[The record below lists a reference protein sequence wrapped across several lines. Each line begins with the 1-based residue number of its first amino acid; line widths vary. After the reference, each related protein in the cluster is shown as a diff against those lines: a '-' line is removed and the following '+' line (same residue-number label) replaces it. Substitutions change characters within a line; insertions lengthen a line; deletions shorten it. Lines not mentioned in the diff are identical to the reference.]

1 MNNTAVTNALQ
12 EEAAQGFVKLNFFA
26 INRTFLAV
34 AAGAVPAQTFQIPN
48 NLDFLC
54 SYINGCCYEPA
65 GTFIPNPDFLIQLS
79 DNSTGWLFSDQ
90 VMHWEQLVGT
100 AQRPFILPEP
110 KLIPSNSS
118 VDIALTNNIATVFD
132 RLDLAL
138 IGAQVFY
145 QGGYSREDNPYS
157 IP

>member
-1 MNNTAVTNALQ
+1 MQTAVTEALQ
-12 EEAAQGFVKLNFFA
+12 EEARAGYVKLNFFA
-26 INRTFLAV
+26 INRTFLQI
-34 AAGAVPAQTFQIPN
+34 AAGAVPAQSFQIPN
-48 NLDFLC
+48 NLDFLT
-54 SYINGCCYEPA
+54 SYINGIIFEPA

-90 VMHWEQLVGT
+90 VMAWGQIVGT

-132 RLDLAL
+132 RCDLAL

-145 QGGYSREDNPYS
+145 MRGYTREDNPYY

>member
-1 MNNTAVTNALQ
+1 MQTAVTNALQ
-12 EEAAQGFVKLNFFA
+12 EEAAQGFVKINFFA
-26 INRTFLAV
+26 INRTFLAI
-34 AAGAVPAQTFQIPN
+34 AAGAVPGQVFQIPN
-48 NLDFLC
+48 NLDYLAN
-54 SYINGCCYEPA
+54 YINGVVFEPA

-90 VMHWEQLVGT
+90 VMHWGQIVGT
-100 AQRPFILPEP
+100 AERPFILPEP

-118 VDIALTNNIATVFD
+118 IDIALTNNIATVMD
-132 RLDLAL
+132 RADLAL

-145 QGGYSREDNPYS
+145 QGGYTREDNPYY